1 MIPYNSNKS
10 GGCNNVSSNCV
21 VWQGPDLPC
30 IDLCHGDTIS
40 DVIAKLCEELVELS
54 KLPGGSGSGGHTMQM
69 SRINQTGLENQS
81 GQAAQPATN
90 ETELTNLIIANVVQA
105 RQANQSEFGSGDVLT
120 TPITLPTS
128 MQYTDPNTSSIV
140 RALPLQQYAELVGT
154 RITNTVAEVTTLQG
168 QVGSHE
174 GRIVQ
179 LENSDRKRKTNPT
192 EKQIITT
199 CVGDKGR
206 LTNVSTAL
214 SQVEKAFC
222 GLQTGTGAQADLASS
237 IGYQGASMASAK
249 RLNGAGDL
257 GTYVG
262 FVTSPQNLAQSFTN
276 AWIVLNDVRAAVESL
291 IDDVVPTACADI
303 VYGFFGNVVGTPGA
317 ATGINMNF
325 TESSIPSTFYDCDRS
340 QGSKITVTDD
350 AGSTQTFHKQI
361 HQLQT
366 TQNGTTLT
374 LSSLDAASTNYT
386 VTTAFCFTNGVGTEC
401 ANTIT
406 KTLTATNICPTLT
419 LGTPGLTS
427 ISWTVDAGYL
437 PNNYTAAIVLTNSQ
451 GSTIASQMGNPPIGS
466 GWTGSFTGLT
476 EGQQYQLQIY
486 YGPWNPAAMSLQGMT
501 PCPAHTFTTQGTTCA
516 DNKILAAA
524 FKSTPADLQYSTAGS
539 FVAMACDDVRNPGA
553 SMGDIYIAG
562 FTTADGE
569 VAGVLKNNTIWAETL
584 TPCASSKIN
593 SIGVSIDY
601 NNPVKSLVTNG
612 VTTARTDATT
622 NTLGDGWRYMDG
634 ITSTNGKNYFVYSE
648 VNTDASAAPIIPQTY
663 FSCVGD
669 EINIS
674 QAAWTTWVPRSDA
687 QYAFAANYNYHIA
700 HGSSA
705 SSSSYSYSV
714 GAGSFGTNSF
724 VPNVVPSETQQFTYA
739 PLTTGSFHNTDSNTT
754 NLTIGSKSSGD
765 YMSSFSRGF
774 WLQDLTT
781 DIVVFIDTDQYT
793 TAEGAAIKTAMTAV
807 HTEITTR
814 YAGYTGNLYILPL
827 KSDGGFDGT
836 KQKAGSNAAYLSH
849 HKIIAL
855 RGDGVTLNTTGDWG
869 TIKQTYESGTSP
881 VGWWGNDAASLS
893 TNMMLFSFIHQSDKS
908 QVGDTVTDLYTTTTA
923 GAAPGAPTTRFKDDY
938 DDVMNILVDNNR
950 NTTGDAGTFKG
961 PSTWAALGTVTLN
974 TAYSTLDNAIYRCD
988 GHYVIPKQTGLHA
1001 GTDGDDKALIRQMIL
1016 ACNATA
1022 NGTTAA
1028 LTANQYNAYRFGSD
1042 YLNVEAIANWKTNL
1056 ITTANPYNA
1065 TVTTTNSNALAPL
1078 LNLNITVVP
1087 YMDGYFEIPIT
1098 GANLN
1103 EPFKN
1108 ELIKLTC
1115 LDSVVNASASPTAGT
1130 ASQMGGAG
1138 VQYGESPI
1146 AGSNTSG
1153 GACNEV
1159 AKGGAALQT
1168 LFNSTGVQFDGT
1180 VRCYKTSAGA
1190 IARDF
1195 KTELIHDRW
1204 YALEDGSAGKAVSQ
1218 YSRTYPHWKNQTVC
1232 S

>member
-10 GGCNNVSSNCV
+10 GGCNNISSNCV

-40 DVIAKLCEELVELS
+40 DVVAKLCEELVELS
-54 KLPGGSGSGGHTMQM
+54 KLPGTGGSGGHTMNM
-69 SRINQTGLENQS
+69 ARINQSGLENES
-81 GQAAQPATN
+81 GQSAQPATN
-90 ETELTNLIIANVVQA
+90 ETELTNLIIQNVVQA

-120 TPITLPTS
+120 TPVSLPES
-128 MQYTDPNTSSIV
+128 MQYTDPNTASVV

-154 RITNTVAEVTTLQG
+154 RITDTIAEVTTLQG
-168 QVGSHE
+168 QVGNHE

-179 LENSDRKRKTNPT
+179 LENSDKKRKTNPT

-222 GLQTGTGAQADLASS
+222 GLQAGTGPQSDLASS
-237 IGYQGASMASAK
+237 ISYQGASMASAK

-291 IDDVVPTACADI
+291 IADVVPTACADI
-303 VYGFFGNVVGTPGA
+303 VYGFFGSVVGTPGA
-317 ATGINMNF
+317 ATGIKMNF

-340 QGSKITVTDD
+340 QGSKITVTDE
-350 AGSTQTFHKQI
+350 AGSTQTFYKQI
-361 HQLQT
+361 HQLQN
-366 TQNGTTLT
+366 TQAGTTLT
-374 LSSLDAASTNYT
+374 LSSLDAASSTYT

-406 KTLTATNICPTLT
+406 KTLTATDICPTLT

-427 ISWTVDAGYL
+427 ISWTVNAGYL
-437 PNNYTAAIVLTNSQ
+437 PSSYSAQIQLLTSSGSVL
-451 GSTIASQMGNPPIGS
+451 ASQVKSNPGS

-476 EGQQYQLQIY
+476 EGQQYQIQIS
-486 YGPWNPAAMSLQGMT
+486 YGLTSSETFTNM
-501 PCPAHTFTTQGTTCA
+501 CPAQTFTTQGTTCA
-516 DNKILAAA
+516 DSKILSGA
-524 FKSTPADLQYSTAGS
+524 FKSTPADVQYSSAGS

-562 FTTADGE
+562 FTTADVE
-569 VAGVLKNNTIWAETL
+569 AAGVLKNNTIWAETL

-593 SIGVSIDY
+593 SRGVSIDY

-622 NTLGDGWRYMDG
+622 NTLGDGWRYIDA
-634 ITSTNGKNYFVYSE
+634 ITSSGGKSYYVYAE
-648 VNTDASAAPIIPQTY
+648 VNTDAAAAPIIPQVY

-669 EINIS
+669 EVNIS

-687 QYAFAANYNYHIA
+687 QYAFAANYNYNIA

-705 SSSSYSYSV
+705 PSSSYSYAV
-714 GAGSFGTNSF
+714 GAASFGTNSF
-724 VPNVVPSETQQFTYA
+724 VPNVTPSETQQFTYA
-739 PLTTGSFHNTDSNTT
+739 PLISGAFNNTDSNTT
-754 NLTIGSKSSGD
+754 KLTIGSKNSGD

-774 WLQDLTT
+774 WPQDLTT
-781 DIVVFIDTDQYT
+781 DLVVFIDTDSYT
-793 TAEGAAIKTAMTAV
+793 TAEGTAIKTAMTAV
-807 HTEITTR
+807 HADIVAR
-814 YAGYTGNLYILPL
+814 YSGYTGNLYILPL
-827 KSDGGFDGT
+827 KSTGGFDGT

-855 RGDGVTLNTTGDWG
+855 RGDGVTLNTTGDWA

-881 VGWWGNDAASLS
+881 VGWWGNTAATLS
-893 TNMMLFSFIHQSDKS
+893 TNMMLFSFIHQADKVT
-908 QVGDTVTDLYTTTTA
+908 VGEDVTDLYTTTLA
-923 GAAPGAPTTRFKDDY
+923 ASAPGAPTTRFKDDY

-961 PSTWAALGTVTLN
+961 PSTWAALGSVALN
-974 TAYSTLDNAIYRCD
+974 TAYATLDNAIYRCD

-1042 YLNVEAIANWKTNL
+1042 YLNVEGITNWKANLDTN
-1056 ITTANPYNA
+1056 ANPYNA

-1078 LNLNITVVP
+1078 LDLNITVVP
-1087 YMDGYFEIPIT
+1087 YMDGYFEIPVA

-1115 LDSVVNASASPTAGT
+1115 LDSVVNASASPTAGV

-1138 VQYGESPI
+1138 VEYGESPI
-1146 AGSNTSG
+1146 AGSNTSA
-1153 GACNEV
+1153 GACAEV
-1159 AKGGAALQT
+1159 AKGGASLLT
-1168 LFNSTGVQFDGT
+1168 LYNSTGVQFDGT

-1190 IARDF
+1190 LARDF

-1204 YALEDGSAGKAVSQ
+1204 YALEDGSAGKAVAQ

-1232 S
+1232 T